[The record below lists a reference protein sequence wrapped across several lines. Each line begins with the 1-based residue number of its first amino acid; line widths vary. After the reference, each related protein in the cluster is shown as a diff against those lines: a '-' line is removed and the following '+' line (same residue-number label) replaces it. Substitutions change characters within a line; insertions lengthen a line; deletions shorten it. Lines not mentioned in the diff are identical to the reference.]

1 MPKARQRYLL
11 AKLTSMKRL
20 KVFLDVSESSRLI
33 LKPLQTELYQEI
45 LPNITFEDKRILL
58 DHSILSFFIQ
68 RLENCRL
75 SLVREPIIY
84 VEGAD
89 QELLENYIKYSITGK
104 PALKTAYDQGIV
116 PTNKQFSIGF
126 SRFTAMNFV
135 WELIK
140 VIKTNPKLIL
150 ANNIKVDMKIMLESS
165 RNFDTIIIPSN
176 CTNDMVIP
184 LSIHKN
190 EINTFYK
197 ISSSHKVHK
206 TILWNGFYKKIIFF
220 SNSKLLVK
228 KIIKSL

>member
-1 MPKARQRYLL
+1 M
-11 AKLTSMKRL
+11 
-20 KVFLDVSESSRLI
+20 I
-33 LKPLQTELYQEI
+33 
-45 LPNITFEDKRILL
+45 
-58 DHSILSFFIQ
+58 
-68 RLENCRL
+68 
-75 SLVREPIIY
+75 
-84 VEGAD
+84 
-89 QELLENYIKYSITGK
+89 
-104 PALKTAYDQGIV
+104 
-116 PTNKQFSIGF
+116 
-126 SRFTAMNFV
+126 

-206 TILWNGFYKKIIFF
+206 TILWNGIFIQ
-220 SNSKLLVK
+220 VK
-228 KIIKSL
+228 CKVEWVFPMVIWSGRPSERRTPLYDIFKCLPGHFKIIKF

>member
-33 LKPLQTELYQEI
+33 LKPLQNELYQEI

-89 QELLENYIKYSITGK
+89 QEMLENYIKYSITGK

-116 PTNKQFSIGF
+116 PKLTLETIKRMHPTLDTF
-126 SRFTAMNFV
+126 
-135 WELIK
+135 WEQIK

-206 TILWNGFYKKIIFF
+206 TILWNGIFNQVSKTFSWSFLLYK
-220 SNSKLLVK
+220 N
-228 KIIKSL
+228 

>member
-33 LKPLQTELYQEI
+33 LKPLQNELYQEI

-116 PTNKQFSIGF
+116 LKLNTLK
-126 SRFTAMNFV
+126 FV
-135 WELIK
+135 QAF
-140 VIKTNPKLIL
+140 VT
-150 ANNIKVDMKIMLESS
+150 LERGASS
-165 RNFDTIIIPSN
+165 R
-176 CTNDMVIP
+176 
-184 LSIHKN
+184 
-190 EINTFYK
+190 
-197 ISSSHKVHK
+197 
-206 TILWNGFYKKIIFF
+206 
-220 SNSKLLVK
+220 
-228 KIIKSL
+228 